1 VLNAEVKF
9 EFSIHFSIQPSAFS
23 IAVRILY
30 CAIDQT
36 VPGTTGGSVHV
47 TAVAEGLAALG
58 HEVHVLVTPGDG
70 PFPSGPSSNPVRW
83 IPMAPPLGAKQ
94 LRWMR
99 IGEVRRIVGVL
110 QPAVV
115 IERYYNFGGE
125 GVMAAAEARARTVLE
140 VNAPVIDH
148 EGSAKG
154 RIDRALI
161 VEPMRRWR
169 ERICARADLIVTPS
183 SAILPRDTPS
193 RKIVRLEWGAD
204 TDRFRPDVTG
214 TPPFERPATTV
225 AIFAGAFRRW
235 HGAVNLVRAMH
246 DLHSRGRSDVGAV
259 LVGDGPELS
268 AVQDEAADLPNIV
281 FTGAVPHTHMP
292 MCLAAADIGVAPF
305 EIGAHRP
312 LSLGFY
318 WSPLKIFEYMA
329 AGLPV
334 VAPAVDRLP
343 SIVADGREGL
353 LYDPSH
359 PGALAEAL
367 ETLSDPTLR
376 RPLGRAARERAVT
389 EYSWKAHCVALD
401 RAIKN
406 LRIG

>member
-1 VLNAEVKF
+1 M
-9 EFSIHFSIQPSAFS
+9 HFSIQHSAFS
-23 IAVRILY
+23 IAMRILY

-47 TAVAEGLAALG
+47 TSVAEGLAALG
-58 HEVHVLVTPGDG
+58 HEVHVLVTPGEG
-70 PFPSGPSSNPVRW
+70 AFPSGPFANPVRW
-83 IPMAPPLGAKQ
+83 IPMAPPFGARQ

-99 IGEVRRIVGVL
+99 IGDVRRLVSTL
-110 QPAVV
+110 QPTVV

-125 GVMAAAEARARTVLE
+125 GVLAAAAVRAKTVLE

-148 EGSAKG
+148 EGSAKA

-169 ERICARADLIVTPS
+169 EHICGRADLIVTPS
-183 SAILPRDTPS
+183 AAILPRDTPA

-204 TDRFRPDVTG
+204 TDRFRPDASAA
-214 TPPFERPATTV
+214 PPFPRPAPTV

-235 HGAVNLVRAMH
+235 HGAINLVRAMRE
-246 DLHSRGRSDVGAV
+246 LRARGRTEVGAV
-259 LVGDGPELS
+259 LVGTGPELPS
-268 AVQDEAADLPNIV
+268 VQDEACGLPNVVI
-281 FTGAVPHTHMP
+281 TGPVPHAEMP
-292 MCLAAADIGVAPF
+292 AYLAAADIGVAPF
-305 EIGAHRP
+305 DIRAHRP

-334 VAPAVDRLP
+334 VAPAVDRIP
-343 SIVADGREGL
+343 TIVADGREGV
-353 LYDPSH
+353 LYDPAQ
-359 PGALAEAL
+359 PGALARALEAL
-367 ETLSDPTLR
+367 TDPAVR
-376 RPLGRAARERAVT
+376 RRLGGAARERAVR

-401 RAIKN
+401 EAIR
-406 LRIG
+406 RI